1 MHADMAASDDNPRP
15 QPDNEAI
22 LDELAAELSL
32 MLMYLH
38 SWKEPPFG
46 AVRFWKTFSFD
57 IVDDLAEQGLIRDS
71 HRAKSAYLTDAGIQR
86 ARELLAR
93 YSPVAASVDDATER
107 HR

>member
-1 MHADMAASDDNPRP
+1 MNADMAATDDNARP
-15 QPDNEAI
+15 QPDNESI

-32 MLMYLH
+32 LLMYLR

-46 AVRFWKTFSFD
+46 VVRFWKNFSFD
-57 IVDDLAEQGLIRDS
+57 IMDDLAEQGLIQDS

-93 YSPVAASVDDATER
+93 YSPAASVDEATER